1 MVIAITVL
9 NSQTKISEMFR
20 MRRCVTF
27 LLGAFFISA
36 CAGGGDQL
44 NSSSSSFRYD
54 GQTFTVSD
62 RPEASKIQIGPSAAS
77 AVLEGLFDGRTYGLF
92 DDPTSEISRYRA
104 AAQAY
109 LNSTG
114 RICGITSG
122 GLINNPVFEFSYH
135 C

>member
-1 MVIAITVL
+1 
-9 NSQTKISEMFR
+9 
-20 MRRCVTF
+20 MRHHGML
-27 LLGAFFISA
+27 LLGAFLVSA

-62 RPEASKIQIGPSAAS
+62 RPEASRIQIGPSATS
-77 AVLEGLFDGRTYGLF
+77 AVLEGFFDGRTYGLF

-109 LNSTG
+109 LNSSG
-114 RICGITSG
+114 RSCGITSG
-122 GLINNPVFEFSYH
+122 GLINDPVFEFAYE